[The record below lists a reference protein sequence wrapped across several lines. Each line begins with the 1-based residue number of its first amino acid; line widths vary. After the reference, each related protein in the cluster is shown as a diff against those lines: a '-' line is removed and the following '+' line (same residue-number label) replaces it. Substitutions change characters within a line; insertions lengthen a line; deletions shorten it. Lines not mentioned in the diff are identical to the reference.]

1 MKPGEYLLRPEPIIA
16 NVGRRTIRLV
26 VKHAGDRPVQ
36 IGSHYHFFE
45 VNQALDF
52 DRELARGLR
61 LNIAA
66 GTSVRFEPGEE
77 KEIELTEYAGK
88 RVVLGHHGKGH
99 S

>member
-16 NVGRRTIRLV
+16 NAGRRTIRLV

-45 VNQALDF
+45 VNQALHF

-77 KEIELTEYAGK
+77 KEVELTEYAGN
-88 RVVLGHHGKGH
+88 RVVLGHQGKG
-99 S
+99 SS